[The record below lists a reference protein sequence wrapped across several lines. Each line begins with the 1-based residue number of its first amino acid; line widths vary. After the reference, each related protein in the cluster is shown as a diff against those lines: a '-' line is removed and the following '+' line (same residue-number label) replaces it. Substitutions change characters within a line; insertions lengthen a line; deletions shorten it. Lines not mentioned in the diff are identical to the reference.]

1 MIIVDTSDITEVG
14 YSKLK
19 IAILEAEMATTI
31 EHIIPSLQDVPEVDI
46 HVESD
51 SDEPYSSFTDA
62 ESESYASYS
71 D

>member
-19 IAILEAEMATTI
+19 TAILEAEMATTI
-31 EHIIPSLQDVPEVDI
+31 DHIIPSLQDVPKVDI
-46 HVESD
+46 HE
-51 SDEPYSSFTDA
+51 SDEPYNSFADA

>member
-19 IAILEAEMATTI
+19 TAILEAEMATTI
-31 EHIIPSLQDVPEVDI
+31 DHITISSLQDVPKVDI
-46 HVESD
+46 HE
-51 SDEPYSSFTDA
+51 SDEPYNSFADA